1 MPSTTTIEEEIVAL
15 IPKSR
20 SEKRRVFMV
29 GRVCELV
36 GIKPDDRYSRLPK
49 DKKRRLDQELAQF
62 RAIFGAE
69 VLTD

>member
-1 MPSTTTIEEEIVAL
+1 
-15 IPKSR
+15 
-20 SEKRRVFMV
+20 MV